1 MGEPTSGKGTIPLSG
16 CKPVFGQKHT
26 ERPLRKA
33 KTDASVRQKGLFE
46 NSETTRPR
54 RPPLSFPFEDNTP
67 EGLRALLAA
76 NRHYREVA
84 WPVRMGLRP
93 TNRDENP
100 CKCFGGR
107 ALAGAGLKPRL
118 QQHRQRGWV
127 FDCAPYARTIH
138 RLHCGDARDLS
149 WIPDASVH
157 LVVTSPPY
165 WTLKEYTPGNA
176 DQMGHFEDYDH
187 FLLELDRVWR
197 ECRRVLVGG
206 GRICCVVGDV
216 CIT

>member
-1 MGEPTSGKGTIPLSG
+1 MGEPTSGNGTIPLSG

-127 FDCAPYARTIH
+127 FDCAAGVHAGLFSLGKVRASEGGQFCPQPAFS
-138 RLHCGDARDLS
+138 RLRRAQLACAAKSGSA
-149 WIPDASVH
+149 A
-157 LVVTSPPY
+157 
-165 WTLKEYTPGNA
+165 
-176 DQMGHFEDYDH
+176 
-187 FLLELDRVWR
+187 DRVSAPR
-197 ECRRVLVGG
+197 APTRPPTMRYSTRQSFKACNN
-206 GRICCVVGDV
+206 CS
-216 CIT
+216 